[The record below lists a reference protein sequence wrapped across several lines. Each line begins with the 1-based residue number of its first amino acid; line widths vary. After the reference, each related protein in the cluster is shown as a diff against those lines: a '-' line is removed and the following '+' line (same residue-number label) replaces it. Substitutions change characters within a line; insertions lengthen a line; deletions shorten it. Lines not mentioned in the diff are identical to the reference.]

1 MTRTREVRE
10 NSKAAEEDRLSD
22 NELLAQVNTFLFAGT
37 DTTANSLSRILCMLA
52 ANPDAQ
58 DKLRKELFEV
68 GAPDASLT
76 YEVLDHLPFLDAV
89 CRETLRLH
97 APVRLLHRM

>member
-1 MTRTREVRE
+1 MVIKVRE
-10 NSKAAEEDRLSD
+10 NDKASEEDRLSD

-37 DTTANSLSRILCMLA
+37 DTTANTISRILYMLA

-58 DKLRKELFEV
+58 DRLRKELVEA
-68 GAPDASLT
+68 GAPDADLA

-89 CRETLRLH
+89 CRETLRVR
-97 APVRLLHRM
+97 APARLMHRM